1 MSSRKVSKW
10 KGDESKNTSDDSQN
24 IVKLSKS
31 VELFIFW
38 KIFEM
43 GKSKKLISKKKEKS
57 QDFVMVNRIEEAV
70 SFFTF
75 LKS

>member
-1 MSSRKVSKW
+1 
-10 KGDESKNTSDDSQN
+10 
-24 IVKLSKS
+24 
-31 VELFIFW
+31 
-38 KIFEM
+38 M
-43 GKSKKLISKKKEKS
+43 GKSKKLMSKKKEKS